1 MYSLFTHPV
10 YKYTFRCIKQYKN
23 IKNIKNIKCIK
34 QYKYIKVKS
43 YQQQGFTLI
52 ELLLA
57 LGIMAIF
64 ALLAY
69 RGLDSV
75 LRLHQNAYERQQYTQ
90 AIDRTLTQLNIDL
103 RQANDATLIAI
114 KDIKPNA
121 GIALRIKRR
130 VNHEAVIVQWFL
142 DGRQLIR
149 TVNIPKNKSLPS
161 TIQTAIM
168 LQNVD
173 RLNWLISHTAVP
185 EGSTNNEVIREWQK
199 FSTDIENQQ
208 VSGLIEQLYYELGI
222 TLTLSGKTLD
232 KYFLIGR

>member
-1 MYSLFTHPV
+1 M
-10 YKYTFRCIKQYKN
+10 IN
-23 IKNIKNIKCIK
+23 IKYNSI
-34 QYKYIKVKS
+34 KS
-43 YQQQGFTLI
+43 YQQGFTLI

-90 AIDRTLTQLNIDL
+90 AIDRTLTQLDIDL

-121 GIALRIKRR
+121 GIALRIRRR
-130 VNHEAVIVQWFL
+130 VNHQAVIVQWFL
-142 DGRQLIR
+142 DRRQLIR
-149 TVNIPKNKSLPS
+149 TVNIPKSKHLPS

-168 LQNVD
+168 LHNVD
-173 RLNWLISHTAVP
+173 KLNWLISQAIVP
-185 EGSTNNEVIREWQK
+185 EGSTTNEVIREWQD
-199 FSTDIENQQ
+199 FSTDTKNQQ
-208 VSGLIEQLYYELGI
+208 SSGLIEQLYTDLGM
-222 TLTLSGKTLD
+222 TLSISGKTLD